1 MDEQESINK
10 GTPDMELA
18 AMAQLDRIVRTL
30 DAESAVR
37 TVRWLSDRYDRSSPV
52 FRTLNPKST
61 YVNGVSEVAE
71 LADLFSSANPATHD
85 LKALVV
91 GFWFQVIKGAGDLDA
106 QAVNTELKQLGHGLK
121 NITAAF
127 AELISAR
134 PQLAIQVRK
143 AGTTKQARKRYRLTN
158 EGLKRVR
165 VMLGEGGVQ
174 VD

>member
-1 MDEQESINK
+1 MDEQESIIGNR
-10 GTPDMELA
+10 PDLELA

-30 DAESAVR
+30 DAESAAR
-37 TVRWLSDRYDRSSPV
+37 AVRWLSDRYDRSSAP
-52 FRTLNPKST
+52 FRPLNAKST
-61 YVNGVSEVAE
+61 NVNGGGDVAE

-85 LKALVV
+85 QKALVV
-91 GFWFQVIKGAGDLDA
+91 GFWFQAIKGAGDLDA

-165 VMLGEGGVQ
+165 QMLGEGGAQ
-174 VD
+174 SD